1 MPVDHLHLPSSTNAS
16 SHHGCFNSTTFQ
28 AQIPYSPLT
37 ETWYHT
43 SYHSNNSIFTKGAK
57 ADEKEKTFVSS
68 PRKTAPQETAVGR
81 TRNPSLHDPLEI
93 LDFPAQNPVGSFYQ
107 YSGFS
112 PNMQTTLAITH
123 KKDLHTHANTSLQTI
138 QLIHRFST
146 QQWTPD
152 DEEEEE
158 RSGVSILS

>member
-1 MPVDHLHLPSSTNAS
+1 
-16 SHHGCFNSTTFQ
+16 
-28 AQIPYSPLT
+28 
-37 ETWYHT
+37 
-43 SYHSNNSIFTKGAK
+43 
-57 ADEKEKTFVSS
+57 
-68 PRKTAPQETAVGR
+68 VGR

-123 KKDLHTHANTSLQTI
+123 KKHLHTHANTSLQTI

-146 QQWTPD
+146 QLRTPD